1 MPQFLQKT
9 GGDDMEMDMPEP
21 GEMCCCYDEE
31 HDLAKTETPLQLKTR
46 LRATVGRIIIYHRG
60 INHSS

>member
-1 MPQFLQKT
+1 
-9 GGDDMEMDMPEP
+9 MEMDMPEP